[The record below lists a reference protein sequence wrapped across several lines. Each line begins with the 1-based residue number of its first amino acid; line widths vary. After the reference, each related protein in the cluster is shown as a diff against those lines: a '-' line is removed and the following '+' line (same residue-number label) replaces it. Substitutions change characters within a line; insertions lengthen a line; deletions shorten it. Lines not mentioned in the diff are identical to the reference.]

1 MSPLL
6 LDTHVWVWIGEGMTH
21 RLSEP
26 LIGTIEAANQQ
37 NQIFVSTVSAW
48 ELGMLTAK
56 QRLRFSVPVREWVL
70 QMLEHTGFR
79 LLPLDVDAALD
90 ASYLPGTLHGDPAD
104 RLLVATARVHGLR
117 LATADAK
124 LIEYGK
130 QHHVNVL
137 PL

>member
-1 MSPLL
+1 MA
-6 LDTHVWVWIGEGMTH
+6 H
-21 RLSEP
+21 RLSVP
-26 LIGTIEAANQQ
+26 LIDEIEEANRQ
-37 NQIFVSTVSAW
+37 NQVFVSTVSAW

-56 QRLRFSVPVREWVL
+56 QRLHLSVPVRDWVL
-70 QMLEHTGFR
+70 QMLDRSGFR
-79 LLPLDVDAALD
+79 LLPLYLEAALE
-90 ASYLPGTLHGDPAD
+90 ASYLPGTIHGDPAD

-130 QHHVNVL
+130 QNYVNVL